1 MSVEPTPVDE
11 RPCAVADEPSA
22 PFFAGL
28 QERRLMVQRCEACG
42 ACQIGEYQCNVCHS
56 ARLQW
61 IQASGRATLYSFV
74 IIHMAYHPGF
84 AAQLPYNAVVI
95 ELAEGP
101 RFYSNVVDCRSED
114 LVVGMP
120 LIADFEQRGNAVM
133 PVFRCDASAFVRS
146 GIDQGSV

>member
-1 MSVEPTPVDE
+1 MSTETAPIEE
-11 RPCAVADEPSA
+11 RPCAVADEASA

-28 QERRLMVQRCEACG
+28 QERRLMIQRCEECG
-42 ACQIGEYQCNVCHS
+42 ACQIGEYHCNVCHS

-61 IQASGRATLYSFV
+61 TQAGGHATLYSFV
-74 IIHMAYHPGF
+74 IMHMAYHPGF
-84 AAQLPYNAVVI
+84 AARLPYNAAVV

-101 RFYSNVVDCRSED
+101 RFYSSVVDCRNED

-120 LIADFEQRGNAVM
+120 LIADFEERGTAVM
-133 PVFRCDASAFVRS
+133 PVFRCDASALVRS